1 MYISI
6 CLALFI
12 NTSVCSAFFIYDMPP
27 VVLLFYFAYSTLRT
41 YEAVISNVCMI
52 LTVPKRYVLEEDY
65 CPIVTDIILVL
76 SHRTVQ
82 RQYQHQSNIVVPCF
96 SSYTNRV
103 NPRDLTRLPTVA
115 FVLYTIVILLH
126 TNSLA
131 YSQHM
136 LHI

>member
-1 MYISI
+1 
-6 CLALFI
+6 
-12 NTSVCSAFFIYDMPP
+12 
-27 VVLLFYFAYSTLRT
+27 
-41 YEAVISNVCMI
+41 MI

-82 RQYQHQSNIVVPCF
+82 RQYQQQSDIVVPCF

-115 FVLYTIVILLH
+115 FALYTNIFLLH
-126 TNSLA
+126 P
-131 YSQHM
+131 
-136 LHI
+136 